1 MRPRYP
7 FAERRVTADPK
18 TILSTPTSAER
29 DVASTQGDKIQ
40 TSGLRQGERVD
51 IWLKR
56 IRALL
61 LVTLCATFG
70 VLLIILPWTP
80 QWTDNHLLLGW
91 PGLRDYVGSGFF
103 RGVCSGLGIL
113 NLWLGFWEAIHYHEM
128 SIDQ

>member
-1 MRPRYP
+1 MLLRFP

-18 TILSTPTSAER
+18 TILSTPTPAEHQ
-29 DVASTQGDKIQ
+29 VAPTHNDQVHTVQRGN
-40 TSGLRQGERVD
+40 ERTR

-56 IRALL
+56 VRALL

-128 SIDQ
+128 PIGQ